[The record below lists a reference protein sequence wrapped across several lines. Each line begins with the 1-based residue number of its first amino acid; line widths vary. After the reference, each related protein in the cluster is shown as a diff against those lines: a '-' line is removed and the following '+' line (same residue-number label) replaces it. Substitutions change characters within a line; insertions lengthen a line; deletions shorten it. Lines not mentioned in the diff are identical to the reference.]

1 MRAYHSQECAVTWE
15 TCDLR
20 EYLNDDF
27 YHAFEESD
35 RARILETAV
44 VTKDNPWYGTNGGSP
59 TRDKIFLLSMEEDIR
74 YFGDSGQL
82 QTRYMYPNCDW
93 CKDVFLPWIDDQY
106 NINRRAVD
114 NAGIVRFWRLRSP
127 GSNAGST
134 AYVAGFVGDEF
145 DHEELNIGN
154 AD

>member
-1 MRAYHSQECAVTWE
+1 MLLLTEKVIKMRAYHSQECAVTWE

-20 EYLNDDF
+20 KYLNDDF
-27 YHAFEESD
+27 YHAFGDSD
-35 RARILETAV
+35 RARVLKTAV
-44 VTKDNPWYGTNGGSP
+44 VTKV
-59 TRDKIFLLSMEEDIR
+59 EEVIR

-93 CKDVFLPWIDDQY
+93 SKNTFLPWIDDQY

-114 NAGIVRFWRLRSP
+114 NAGIVRLWRLRSP

-145 DHEELNIGN
+145 DHGELNIGN